1 LAARGSDALRVRV
14 AAVLMH
20 EGRLVLVRHRAGKQ
34 SYYLLP
40 GGGVEVGETMS
51 EALGRE
57 LLEETG
63 LSYRLVRPLFLSDTI
78 DPSGGRHIV
87 NITFLG
93 EIVGGELAAPVDDPR
108 VEAVELVDPET
119 LPDLDLR
126 PPIAAQ
132 LLEAI
137 RSGFTEDAHYLGS
150 LWVEEH

>member
-1 LAARGSDALRVRV
+1 MEAVTGVQTCAL
-14 AAVLMH
+14 
-20 EGRLVLVRHRAGKQ
+20 
-34 SYYLLP
+34 P
-40 GGGVEVGETMS
+40 I
-51 EALGRE
+51 
-57 LLEETG
+57 
-63 LSYRLVRPLFLSDTI
+63 LFLSDTI

-93 EIVGGELAAPVDDPR
+93 EIVGGELTAPADDPR

-119 LPDLDLR
+119 LPELDLR

-150 LWVEEH
+150 LWVEER

>member
-1 LAARGSDALRVRV
+1 MRD
-14 AAVLMH
+14 
-20 EGRLVLVRHRAGKQ
+20 GRLVLVRHRAGDRT
-34 SYYLLP
+34 YRLLP
-40 GGGVEVGETMS
+40 GGGVEVGETLS

-57 LLEETG
+57 LFEETG

-78 DPSGGRHIV
+78 DPSGGRHVI

-93 EIVGGELAAPVDDPR
+93 EILGGELTSPADDPR

-119 LPDLDLR
+119 LPELDLR

-132 LLEAI
+132 LLQAI

-150 LWVEEH
+150 LWVEES